1 MKKWLSALLCAA
13 MLLSL
18 CACGTVSEPAA
29 TAEPT
34 AAVTAAPAE
43 ETAEREYIEC
53 SGGYAYT
60 EFVPMDDG
68 AEICLLIVKPEKEGQ
83 FPTVITQ
90 NCYQAAT
97 EEFNA
102 EYIEK
107 CVSDSS
113 AFVEAGYTFVM
124 MQTRG
129 TGNSP
134 YESFLPYIHDTDDKL
149 EVLDWIRGQDF
160 YDGEIFCNGLSY
172 MGFTSMASLYAAHD
186 DIKAISMQCPVSTRY
201 DAWYQNGF
209 VKLGLMGFWQGRF
222 HRPVGVNPAEAWE
235 KVGGMELFNT
245 FPYINW
251 PVELYGEQEDYWTG
265 ILTHPEDGDWW
276 RTEAAGSYIYD
287 AIASIDVPVLL
298 FENFYDIFYEDS
310 MNFWNGF
317 SDEQK
322 AQSAFVVSQFGH
334 TYTGYADWPLN
345 IGDSLTPTYNADYV
359 VNFFDSVREGTE
371 PTKVELGKVTYYP
384 VDGERWYSEDT
395 TITNGTTENVLYLNG
410 GSTLGTDG
418 EAEGA
423 LTYVY
428 DPTNPALF
436 TASDENGG
444 NGSNGY
450 RGLGADAEPNSRQD
464 ILSFVSAPVGEKT
477 FIKGILTAD
486 VAVSSDCEDTSFI
499 VRIDVVKNGVA
510 YNLREDIQGNCLHG
524 VLAGF
529 GRWQLCNRGGL
540 LGQRRSA
547 HALSLASPSKMPTG
561 RWAFLLQSMED
572 ESGRCHEGGPCTP
585 LTDGWGRACGRVRL
599 QARWW

>member
-18 CACGTVSEPAA
+18 CACGAVSEPAA

-43 ETAEREYIEC
+43 ETVEREYIEC

-209 VKLGLMGFWQGRF
+209 VKLGLMGFWQGCF

-436 TASDENGG
+436 TA
-444 NGSNGY
+444 
-450 RGLGADAEPNSRQD
+450 
-464 ILSFVSAPVGEKT
+464 VSYT
-477 FIKGILTAD
+477 HLT
-486 VAVSSDCEDTSFI
+486 
-499 VRIDVVKNGVA
+499 
-510 YNLREDIQGNCLHG
+510 L
-524 VLAGF
+524 
-529 GRWQLCNRGGL
+529 
-540 LGQRRSA
+540 
-547 HALSLASPSKMPTG
+547 PTI
-561 RWAFLLQSMED
+561 A
-572 ESGRCHEGGPCTP
+572 
-585 LTDGWGRACGRVRL
+585 
-599 QARWW
+599 

>member
-18 CACGTVSEPAA
+18 CACGAVSEPAA

-43 ETAEREYIEC
+43 ETVEREYIEC

-172 MGFTSMASLYAAHD
+172 MGFTSMASLYAVHD

-251 PVELYGEQEDYWTG
+251 PVELYGEQEDYWAG

-334 TYTGYADWPLN
+334 TYTGYTDWPLN

-464 ILSFVSAPVGEKT
+464 ILSFVSAP
-477 FIKGILTAD
+477 A
-486 VAVSSDCEDTSFI
+486 AV
-499 VRIDVVKNGVA
+499 
-510 YNLREDIQGNCLHG
+510 
-524 VLAGF
+524 
-529 GRWQLCNRGGL
+529 
-540 LGQRRSA
+540 
-547 HALSLASPSKMPTG
+547 
-561 RWAFLLQSMED
+561 
-572 ESGRCHEGGPCTP
+572 
-585 LTDGWGRACGRVRL
+585 
-599 QARWW
+599 

>member
-34 AAVTAAPAE
+34 AAVTAVPAE
-43 ETAEREYIEC
+43 ETVEREYIEC

-209 VKLGLMGFWQGRF
+209 VKLGLMGFWQGCF

-235 KVGGMELFNT
+235 KVGDRKST
-245 FPYINW
+245 
-251 PVELYGEQEDYWTG
+251 
-265 ILTHPEDGDWW
+265 
-276 RTEAAGSYIYD
+276 R
-287 AIASIDVPVLL
+287 
-298 FENFYDIFYEDS
+298 
-310 MNFWNGF
+310 
-317 SDEQK
+317 
-322 AQSAFVVSQFGH
+322 
-334 TYTGYADWPLN
+334 LN
-345 IGDSLTPTYNADYV
+345 
-359 VNFFDSVREGTE
+359 
-371 PTKVELGKVTYYP
+371 
-384 VDGERWYSEDT
+384 
-395 TITNGTTENVLYLNG
+395 
-410 GSTLGTDG
+410 
-418 EAEGA
+418 
-423 LTYVY
+423 
-428 DPTNPALF
+428 
-436 TASDENGG
+436 
-444 NGSNGY
+444 
-450 RGLGADAEPNSRQD
+450 
-464 ILSFVSAPVGEKT
+464 
-477 FIKGILTAD
+477 
-486 VAVSSDCEDTSFI
+486 SSH
-499 VRIDVVKNGVA
+499 
-510 YNLREDIQGNCLHG
+510 Q
-524 VLAGF
+524 
-529 GRWQLCNRGGL
+529 
-540 LGQRRSA
+540 
-547 HALSLASPSKMPTG
+547 
-561 RWAFLLQSMED
+561 
-572 ESGRCHEGGPCTP
+572 
-585 LTDGWGRACGRVRL
+585 
-599 QARWW
+599 

>member
-1 MKKWLSALLCAA
+1 M
-13 MLLSL
+13 
-18 CACGTVSEPAA
+18 
-29 TAEPT
+29 
-34 AAVTAAPAE
+34 
-43 ETAEREYIEC
+43 
-53 SGGYAYT
+53 
-60 EFVPMDDG
+60 
-68 AEICLLIVKPEKEGQ
+68 
-83 FPTVITQ
+83 
-90 NCYQAAT
+90 
-97 EEFNA
+97 
-102 EYIEK
+102 
-107 CVSDSS
+107 
-113 AFVEAGYTFVM
+113 
-124 MQTRG
+124 
-129 TGNSP
+129 
-134 YESFLPYIHDTDDKL
+134 
-149 EVLDWIRGQDF
+149 LDWIRGQDF

-222 HRPVGVNPAEAWE
+222 HRPVGVTPAEAWE

-322 AQSAFVVSQFGH
+322 AQSAFVMSQFGH

-395 TITNGTTENVLYLNG
+395 TSTNGTT
-410 GSTLGTDG
+410 
-418 EAEGA
+418 
-423 LTYVY
+423 
-428 DPTNPALF
+428 
-436 TASDENGG
+436 
-444 NGSNGY
+444 
-450 RGLGADAEPNSRQD
+450 
-464 ILSFVSAPVGEKT
+464 
-477 FIKGILTAD
+477 
-486 VAVSSDCEDTSFI
+486 
-499 VRIDVVKNGVA
+499 
-510 YNLREDIQGNCLHG
+510 
-524 VLAGF
+524 
-529 GRWQLCNRGGL
+529 
-540 LGQRRSA
+540 
-547 HALSLASPSKMPTG
+547 
-561 RWAFLLQSMED
+561 
-572 ESGRCHEGGPCTP
+572 
-585 LTDGWGRACGRVRL
+585 
-599 QARWW
+599 